1 MLLRP
6 SPPDL
11 RPIPWFDRN
20 DHPFVPTCLQAE
32 RRAQWKSPRRGR
44 SAAEHRALAR
54 LTERARRYTPKTR
67 PTERHRPAGLP
78 PRNVLDYRWGV
89 PPTPAELA
97 NCVRCRDPAGPP
109 PTIAMVPSEA
119 SRCAIRRGVCALAG
133 FTKKRLLSNVT
144 GYSSKASKTE
154 GVVSLWLSRAVT
166 RGGSLLA
173 DPRSDRSVRN
183 IDRPAKLAFA
193 AKVLGEAL
201 EVSGVGCGVVDL
213 RPKRSDLTLGSC
225 TRPNG
230 HCRRR
235 GTQRRGS
242 HR

>member
-1 MLLRP
+1 MSLTTGGESPHASRACELRP
-6 SPPDL
+6 LP
-11 RPIPWFDRN
+11 RPGRAAAHDR
-20 DHPFVPTCLQAE
+20 HGP
-32 RRAQWKSPRRGR
+32 KRGL
-44 SAAEHRALAR
+44 ALC
-54 LTERARRYTPKTR
+54 
-67 PTERHRPAGLP
+67 
-78 PRNVLDYRWGV
+78 D
-89 PPTPAELA
+89 
-97 NCVRCRDPAGPP
+97 
-109 PTIAMVPSEA
+109 S
-119 SRCAIRRGVCALAG
+119 RGVCALAG

-201 EVSGVGCGVVDL
+201 EVSRVGCGVVDL